1 MAYCQGSQEA
11 PLRNKAKRLGVG
23 AQEVG
28 KENLFIFGM
37 DESEVPAWREGKRA
51 AWKDYDP
58 RFVKAIDMIKSGT
71 FGDEEYF
78 QVGQTWTWQGESKS
92 MSVSWRGGNAPP
104 EIVLQGEKV
113 ASCKSAR
120 TCT

>member
-1 MAYCQGSQEA
+1 MSPGQVGQYNIRSLQ
-11 PLRNKAKRLGVG
+11 RLWQVLMRDYL
-23 AQEVG
+23 ALQEVG

-51 AWKDYDP
+51 EWKDYDP

-78 QVGQTWTWQGESKS
+78 EVSHSSALSSTASESF
-92 MSVSWRGGNAPP
+92 
-104 EIVLQGEKV
+104 
-113 ASCKSAR
+113 
-120 TCT
+120 

>member
-1 MAYCQGSQEA
+1 MQADTACQQPDTICYASLVWHTAKA
-11 PLRNKAKRLGVG
+11 PRKPRSEKNAKGVGMG

-71 FGDEEYF
+71 FGDKEYF
-78 QVGQTWTWQGESKS
+78 QVGQTWTRQGESRS
-92 MSVSWRGGNAPP
+92 MSVSWRGGNA
-104 EIVLQGEKV
+104 
-113 ASCKSAR
+113 S
-120 TCT
+120 